1 MNCELPPL
9 SFHFI
14 SLPRT
19 ASRTRLDLGL
29 GPVNDKCKRG
39 LFLDQFFA
47 LFSPN
52 QPFGGVWG
60 EGGGESGGKGLAV
73 PARVV
78 SLKSLVIMPSALW
91 SAGKNA

>member
-19 ASRTRLDLGL
+19 ASRARLDLGL
-29 GPVNDKCKRG
+29 GPVNDKCKRR
-39 LFLDQFFA
+39 
-47 LFSPN
+47 LFSRPVFR
-52 QPFGGVWG
+52 PFFTQSTIWGVWG

-78 SLKSLVIMPSALW
+78 SLKSLVIMPSALG
-91 SAGKNA
+91 SAGKNG